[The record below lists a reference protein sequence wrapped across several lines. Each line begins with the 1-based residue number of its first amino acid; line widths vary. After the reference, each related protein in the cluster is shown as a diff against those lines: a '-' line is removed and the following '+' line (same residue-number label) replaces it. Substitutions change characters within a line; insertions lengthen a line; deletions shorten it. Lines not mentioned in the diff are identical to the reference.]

1 MSDSTPEKWV
11 VIDSG
16 GRVMLKAAGE
26 PQIICTLET
35 VPLKIS
41 PKIRARADLIA
52 AAPKTKE
59 QRDALWEALRRAQWL
74 LRKHKVK
81 DGLFEALRT
90 TAGLPTELEQCEEL
104 LEVFAKA
111 TEKRT

>member
-1 MSDSTPEKWV
+1 MENMTMTTIQVQGNEHDVFEVYTDET
-11 VIDSG
+11 
-16 GRVMLKAAGE
+16 RE
-26 PQIICTLET
+26 QTLCFCFSEEQ
-35 VPLKIS
+35 
-41 PKIRARADLIA
+41 ARLIA
-52 AAPKTKE
+52 AAPETKK

-74 LRKHKVK
+74 LNKYKIK

-111 TEKRT
+111 TEGRT